1 MTELT
6 IRIPKESVQALE
18 RQAREQGVLPS
29 ELASSMLVEAL
40 SGVSEEFKSLV
51 EQELEENAELYK
63 RLS

>member
-6 IRIPKESVQALE
+6 IRIPKESVQTLE
-18 RQAREQGVLPS
+18 RQAREQGVQPN
-29 ELASSMLVEAL
+29 ELASSMLVKAL
-40 SGVSEEFKSLV
+40 AEVSEEFKRLV